1 MQAVLILVHLFVA
14 VGLIIVILLQ
24 RSEGGALGLGGS
36 GAGLGGLF
44 SPRGAS
50 DALTRTT
57 MILGAV
63 FFLSSLALVLLGIGG
78 RSARPSLLDVAP
90 ATTGAPAKPAS
101 GAPAPPTLPSANQIA
116 PAQPAAPSAPT
127 PAAPPTR

>member
-1 MQAVLILVHLFVA
+1 MQAVLILIHLFVA
-14 VGLIIVILLQ
+14 IGLIIVVLLQ
-24 RSEGGALGLGGS
+24 RSEGGALGMGGS

-57 MILGAV
+57 MVLGAL
-63 FFLSSLALVLLGIGG
+63 FFASSLALVLLGLGG
-78 RSARPSLLDVAP
+78 RAAPPSILDAAPGAAANQSAPGKAVPPPLPSLTP
-90 ATTGAPAKPAS
+90 A
-101 GAPAPPTLPSANQIA
+101 APAPA
-116 PAQPAAPSAPT
+116 